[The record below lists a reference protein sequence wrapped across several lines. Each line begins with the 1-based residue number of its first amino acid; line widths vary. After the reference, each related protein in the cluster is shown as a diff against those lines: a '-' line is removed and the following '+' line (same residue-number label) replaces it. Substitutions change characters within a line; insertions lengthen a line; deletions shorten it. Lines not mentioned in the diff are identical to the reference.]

1 MSDLRPRGIP
11 VVLDGVEHRF
21 LFTLNTID
29 SIQDETD
36 KNMQD
41 IMMDLADEESS
52 NKTLIYLVKTLINH
66 EAEREK
72 RKNPDCALETVT
84 DQEVGDLIGMDN
96 IVEVTAAVLSAYGY
110 SLPKADEE
118 DDPNRESGQQSS

>member
-11 VVLDGVEHRF
+11 VVLNGIEHRF

-36 KNMQD
+36 KNMKD
-41 IMMDLADEESS
+41 IMMELADEESS

-118 DDPNRESGQQSS
+118 DNPNRESGQQSS

>member
-11 VVLDGVEHRF
+11 VVLDGIEHRF

-36 KNMQD
+36 KNMKD
-41 IMMDLADEESS
+41 IMMELADEESS

-72 RKNPDCALETVT
+72 RKNPDCTLKTVT

>member
-29 SIQDETD
+29 SIQDATD
-36 KNMQD
+36 KNMKD
-41 IMMDLADEESS
+41 IMMELADEESS

>member
-29 SIQDETD
+29 SIQDATD
-36 KNMQD
+36 KNMKD
-41 IMMDLADEESS
+41 IMMELADEESS

-96 IVEVTAAVLSAYGY
+96 SVEVTAAVLSAYGY

>member
-11 VVLDGVEHRF
+11 VVLDGIEHRF

-36 KNMQD
+36 KNMKD
-41 IMMDLADEESS
+41 IMMELADEASS

-72 RKNPDCALETVT
+72 RKNQDCALETVT

-118 DDPNRESGQQSS
+118 DNPNRESGQQSS

>member
-29 SIQDETD
+29 SIQDATD
-36 KNMQD
+36 KNMID
-41 IMMDLADEESS
+41 IMMELADEESS

>member
-11 VVLDGVEHRF
+11 VVMDGVEHRF

-29 SIQDETD
+29 FIQDETD
-36 KNMQD
+36 KNMKD
-41 IMMDLADEESS
+41 IMMELADEESS

>member
-36 KNMQD
+36 KNMKE

>member
-36 KNMQD
+36 KNMKD

-84 DQEVGDLIGMDN
+84 DQKVGDLIGMDN

>member
-11 VVLDGVEHRF
+11 VVLDGIEHRF

-36 KNMQD
+36 KNMKD
-41 IMMDLADEESS
+41 IMMELADEASS

-72 RKNPDCALETVT
+72 RKNPDCVLETVT

>member
-1 MSDLRPRGIP
+1 M
-11 VVLDGVEHRF
+11 
-21 LFTLNTID
+21 FTLNTID

-36 KNMQD
+36 KNMKD

>member
-29 SIQDETD
+29 SIQDATD
-36 KNMQD
+36 KNMKD
-41 IMMDLADEESS
+41 VMMELADEESS

>member
-36 KNMQD
+36 KNMKD

-72 RKNPDCALETVT
+72 RKNPDCVLETVT

-118 DDPNRESGQQSS
+118 DNPNRESGQQSS

>member
-11 VVLDGVEHRF
+11 VVLEGVEHRF

-36 KNMQD
+36 KNMKD
-41 IMMDLADEESS
+41 IMMDLTDENLS
-52 NKTLIYLVKTLINH
+52 NKTLVYLVRTLINQ

-72 RKNPDCALETVT
+72 RKNPDCTLKSVT

-96 IVEVTAAVLSAYGY
+96 IVEVTSAVLSAYGF

-118 DDPNRESGQQSS
+118 DDPNRESGQQSN

>member
-36 KNMQD
+36 KNMKD
-41 IMMDLADEESS
+41 IMMDFADEESS

>member
-11 VVLDGVEHRF
+11 VVLDGIEHRF

-36 KNMQD
+36 KNMKD
-41 IMMDLADEESS
+41 IMMELADEESS

-118 DDPNRESGQQSS
+118 DNPNRESGQQSS

>member
-36 KNMQD
+36 KNMKD
-41 IMMDLADEESS
+41 IMMELADEASS

-72 RKNPDCALETVT
+72 RKNPDCVLETVT

-118 DDPNRESGQQSS
+118 DNPNRESGQQSS

>member
-36 KNMQD
+36 KNMKD
-41 IMMDLADEESS
+41 IMIDLADEESS

>member
-36 KNMQD
+36 KNMKD

-84 DQEVGDLIGMDN
+84 DQEVGDLIGMEH
-96 IVEVTAAVLSAYGY
+96 IVDVTAAVLSAYGY

>member
-36 KNMQD
+36 KNIKD

>member
-36 KNMQD
+36 KNMKD
-41 IMMDLADEESS
+41 IMMELADEESS

>member
-36 KNMQD
+36 KNMKD

-72 RKNPDCALETVT
+72 RKNPDCALATVT

>member
-36 KNMQD
+36 KNMKD

-52 NKTLIYLVKTLINH
+52 NKTHIYLVKTLINH

>member
-11 VVLDGVEHRF
+11 VVLDGIERRF
-21 LFTLNTID
+21 LFTLNTVD

-36 KNMQD
+36 KNMKD
-41 IMMDLADEESS
+41 IMMELADEESS

-72 RKNPDCALETVT
+72 RKNPDCTLETVT

>member
-36 KNMQD
+36 KNMKD
-41 IMMDLADEESS
+41 IMMDLADKESS

-118 DDPNRESGQQSS
+118 DNPNRESGQQSS